1 MRKTSTTAL
10 RKYARALKNVQQCEI
25 NYNEEKQKMRAV
37 LRIENQLCCD
47 KDNLKEFSKKAS
59 YGNLRSFHQKLC
71 KRAKYALRKA
81 HQEFSRRYNVLCRNF
96 IK

>member
-1 MRKTSTTAL
+1 MRKTSTSAL
-10 RKYARALKNVQQCEI
+10 RKYTRALKNVQQCER

-47 KDNLKEFSKKAS
+47 KESFNKFSRKAS

-71 KRAKYALRKA
+71 RRAKYTLRKA
-81 HQEFSRRYNVLCRNF
+81 HQELSKRYDILYRNF
-96 IK
+96 VK

>member
-1 MRKTSTTAL
+1 MKKASTSAL
-10 RKYARALKNVQQCEI
+10 RRYARALKNVQQCER

-37 LRIENQLCCD
+37 LRIENQLNSD
-47 KDNLKEFSKKAS
+47 RNNLKEFSRKAS

-71 KRAKYALRKA
+71 RKAKYALRKA
-81 HQEFSRRYNVLCRNF
+81 HQELSRRYNVLCRNF